1 MDLIFVIFYLVFTIA
16 FEIDY
21 LMGIL
26 YYVQMSGYSYRSIFA
41 SFVQGISKSYLI
53 WILYLIVFVS
63 MLVINYTN
71 IYFLFLMLLLSGSVI
86 IFASDKYDKLK
97 KINYTKRMWRIIVV
111 SALILILYIVFTLLC
126 YSQLILLVMMPIIL
140 PLNYLVVALALTVL
154 SPIESII
161 KNHYLKKTKLKLR
174 SMKNLIKIGIT
185 GSYGKT
191 STKEILATILAE
203 HYYTLATPKSYNTP
217 MGISKVVL
225 EELNSK
231 HEVFVCEMGAKKV
244 GEIKELCD
252 LVDVN
257 YGIVTAVGRQHT
269 STFGSMKNIYRT
281 KKELPD
287 YLTGKTCIFN
297 LTNKYVYNMYKKY
310 VGEKIGV
317 FYIKNHDLHNTRGIV
332 KKRIKIHCRCRLYDN
347 MCHLLTFPKNNN
359 VYAKQIEYDENGCK
373 FKIYYGVEYICEA
386 RTILIGVHNIIN
398 ILLSVSMAKMLGV
411 SNSNIEIGIKKIQPI
426 RARLE
431 KFVGESGAIILNN
444 GYNSN
449 IDSLDYSLRT
459 VRLFNK
465 PNILVVTPGVIES
478 KDMYLSNKLFGE
490 KIGLVATEVIIV
502 KKLNKDAIYS
512 GLISSGFDSSKIYF
526 ASNFNECKRVLDKLG
541 RDYIVL
547 IENDLPDNYI

>member
-1 MDLIFVIFYLVFTIA
+1 MDLIFVIFYLVFTVT
-16 FEIDY
+16 FEISYVLD
-21 LMGIL
+21 IL
-26 YYVQMSGYSYRSIFA
+26 YFVQMSGYSFYSILT
-41 SFVQGISKSYLI
+41 SFMQGVSKSYLI

-63 MLVINYTN
+63 MLIINYTN
-71 IYFLFLMLLLSGSVI
+71 IYFLFLMLLLSGSII
-86 IFASDKYDKLK
+86 IFASNKYDKLK
-97 KINYTKRMWRIIVV
+97 KINYTKRMWRMIVV
-111 SALILILYIVFTLLC
+111 ATMFLILYVVFTLFC
-126 YSQLILLVMMPIIL
+126 YSQLVLLVMMPIIL
-140 PLNYLVVALALTVL
+140 PINYLIVLLTMLTL
-154 SPIESII
+154 SPIEKII

-174 SMKNLIKIGIT
+174 SMKKLIKIGIT

-191 STKEILATILAE
+191 STKEILTTILSE
-203 HYYTLATPKSYNTP
+203 HYYTLSTPKSYNTP

-231 HEVFVCEMGAKKV
+231 HEAFVCEMGAKKV

-287 YLTGKTCIFN
+287 YLTGKACIFN

-317 FYIKNHDLHNTRGIV
+317 FYIKNHDLHNTGGLV
-332 KKRIKIHCRCRLYDN
+332 KKRIKIRTKCGVCDN
-347 MCHLLTFPKNNN
+347 IYHLLTFPKNKC
-359 VYAKQIEYDENGCK
+359 VYAKGISYDENGCK
-373 FKIYYGVEYICEA
+373 FKIYYGNEYICNA
-386 RTILIGVHNIIN
+386 STILIGIHNIIN
-398 ILLSVSMAKMLGV
+398 ILLSVAMAKMLGV
-411 SNSNIEIGIKKIQPI
+411 SNNNIEVGIKKLQPI
-426 RARLE
+426 KARLE

-449 IDSLDYSLRT
+449 IDSLDYSLKT

-478 KDMYLSNKLFGE
+478 RDMYLSNKIFGE
-490 KIGLVATEVIIV
+490 KIGAVATEVIIV

-512 GLISSGFDSSKIYF
+512 GLITSGFDSSKIYF
-526 ASNFNECKRVLDKLG
+526 ASSFNECKTVLNRLG